1 MISDSN
7 QVVNRCST
15 PMSSHCQSV
24 SESFIEDNLIENDG
38 VDDVT
43 SFCDGASQDDASEIN
58 VKQNDNLCN
67 LDVERETG
75 KCLWNQIACYGFG
88 IY

>member
-1 MISDSN
+1 MNFLDIN
-7 QVVNRCST
+7 RTVNRSST

-24 SESFIEDNLIENDG
+24 SESFLEDALIENDG
-38 VDDVT
+38 VDDLT

-58 VKQNDNLCN
+58 GKQNDNLHA

-75 KCLWNQIACYGFG
+75 KYFCIDIFL
-88 IY
+88 